1 MNIAFSKAHF
11 ERFLQYAADLPLP
24 FERLHDALPLTVS
37 VDPARALDAYERF
50 NARRNAVGAPVQLA
64 LRELLCELFGM
75 LMCEPTAAAACP
87 EWLDALCRK
96 MRQYENFTAP
106 ADTMVRLS
114 GYSREHLSRSMKRYL
129 GVTPSEFLC
138 GLRLDHAA
146 GLLRLTSMPVLDVCM
161 ASGFENPAYF
171 HRRFREK
178 FGMTPGRFR
187 ATING
192 KSQ

>member
-1 MNIAFSKAHF
+1 
-11 ERFLQYAADLPLP
+11 
-24 FERLHDALPLTVS
+24 
-37 VDPARALDAYERF
+37 
-50 NARRNAVGAPVQLA
+50 
-64 LRELLCELFGM
+64 
-75 LMCEPTAAAACP
+75 
-87 EWLDALCRK
+87 
-96 MRQYENFTAP
+96 
-106 ADTMVRLS
+106 MVRLS

-187 ATING
+187 AAVNW